1 MASWLLISIVTTE
14 PCLPSVQRRGS
25 SKVTALRCERAN
37 IAERLDTSKEKLQGP
52 VSSARCIPRKL
63 VASELDLVEGQ
74 ATLVTPGAEI
84 SSTGKSA
91 AIVFGVVGGVEGGVR
106 V

>member
-1 MASWLLISIVTTE
+1 MA
-14 PCLPSVQRRGS
+14 G
-25 SKVTALRCERAN
+25 
-37 IAERLDTSKEKLQGP
+37 
-52 VSSARCIPRKL
+52 
-63 VASELDLVEGQ
+63 ELDLVEGQ